1 MGNWTIVEMT
11 AKVWHHNEIVSFIS
25 MLKFMIDWVI
35 WGLDHM
41 FPVALYKLESVYI
54 ELFKNYMY
62 FIF

>member
-1 MGNWTIVEMT
+1 
-11 AKVWHHNEIVSFIS
+11 
-25 MLKFMIDWVI
+25 MIDWVI